1 MARLTNTN
9 KALLGGCLTGLKGGV
24 KEGKEENLQPLV
36 CDVTAILVPQV
47 VGKDRELCITSESD
61 NYEVFGA
68 PVRAKRTAHLSGQIA
83 NCLRPLGRVFAI

>member
-1 MARLTNTN
+1 VIK

-47 VGKDRELCITSESD
+47 IGEDSSNIINELHHSIAARG
-61 NYEVFGA
+61 GA
-68 PVRAKRTAHLSGQIA
+68 
-83 NCLRPLGRVFAI
+83 